1 MEEEEYKAFSKFSL
15 PLPALKMEV
24 KCRQCLQTGNSLQ
37 LTANKKRRRR
47 TSGYTGARL
56 EKSLHMK
63 HRDASVTMMYQTL
76 G

>member
-1 MEEEEYKAFSKFSL
+1 MR
-15 PLPALKMEV
+15 LKGTKRIYTKKRED
-24 KCRQCLQTGNSLQ
+24 
-37 LTANKKRRRR
+37 KKRRRR
-47 TSGYTGARL
+47 NSGYTGARV